1 MTHYSSALRRRAVAF
16 MRIHFQR
23 DFTRQKG
30 DKVFCGFL
38 DASKAFDKVLHF
50 SLFKKLLERGV
61 SVALVGTLK
70 NCMAH

>member
-1 MTHYSSALRRRAVAF
+1 MRYSLSTRLLS
-16 MRIHFQR
+16 
-23 DFTRQKG
+23 TRQKG

-61 SVALVGTLK
+61 PVAGRDTEELVWLVKMLCSVEF
-70 NCMAH
+70 CIE